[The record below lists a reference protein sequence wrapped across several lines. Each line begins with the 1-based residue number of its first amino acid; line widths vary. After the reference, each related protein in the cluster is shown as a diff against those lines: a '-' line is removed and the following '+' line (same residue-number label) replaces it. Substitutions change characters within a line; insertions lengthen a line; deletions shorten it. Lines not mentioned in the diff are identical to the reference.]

1 MPTPAE
7 MFAAACDHAR
17 RGALLAT
24 IDAAIGWDER
34 TMMPLAAGGWRAEQA
49 AELATVMHRQRTDPV
64 QGARLAELV
73 AGPLSAEGTPQERA
87 AIRLLEQDYQ
97 KQARLPPR
105 LVEALA
111 RTTVEAQQAW
121 SIARAAS
128 DWQLLCP
135 WLEKVFAL
143 KAEQAACQRP
153 DLDPYDALL
162 DDYEPGG
169 RWRSILPRFAELRY
183 GPAPPRPAGLTT
195 AC

>member
-7 MFAAACDHAR
+7 MFAAARDHAR

-24 IDAAIGWDER
+24 IDATIGWDER

-49 AELATVMHRQRTDPV
+49 AELATVVHRQRTEPA
-64 QGARLAELV
+64 QGARLAELA
-73 AGPLSAEGTPQERA
+73 AGSLMTEGTAEERA
-87 AIRLLEQDYQ
+87 TIRLLKHDFD

-121 SIARAAS
+121 SLARAAS
-128 DWQLLCP
+128 DWSLLCP

-143 KAEQAACQRP
+143 KR
-153 DLDPYDALL
+153 
-162 DDYEPGG
+162 
-169 RWRSILPRFAELRY
+169 
-183 GPAPPRPAGLTT
+183 
-195 AC
+195 